1 MSDSRIYHHNG
12 SLSNTYSHDAETKL
26 YHTWDSL
33 DIFFCQTYVRLRD
46 CLEQTAFYKQSNDI
60 SENLA
65 DLCQNSKVFSNGIA
79 DIRRLMVQFS

>member
-12 SLSNTYSHDAETKL
+12 SLSNTYSRDAEKKPC
-26 YHTWDSL
+26 HTWDSL
-33 DIFFCQTYVRLRD
+33 DIFSCLADARLMD
-46 CLEQTAFYKQSNDI
+46 CLAQTAFCKQGNDT

-65 DLCQNSKVFSNGIA
+65 DPCHNGEAFVNSIA